1 MSFRPFRRAPF
12 VNLPVLVFW
21 FLLAGSGTV
30 ALSRV
35 VASPELR
42 LSQDHYGAV
51 ENAGVA
57 QVEVIREYDT
67 HTWASVRLVAKGAS
81 PVHFVPFTN
90 VVVFAPGEVRQFVA
104 VTLVDDSLPGA
115 PFERVSLSLENPSPG
130 AYLGQPAEASLVIYD
145 DEGVVIG
152 FEVTKTSFPEANG
165 TVGVELIRLGAWGDE
180 LKVLATAEATQLP
193 YHLSHLSGPVSQEV
207 VFPAGIA
214 RATFQVP
221 VRRDY
226 RPAGDERISLRIEA
240 QTSGVAIE
248 PDRAT
253 LTLLDRDSTLRL
265 EGPFAA
271 DENAGVVE
279 FKLLR
284 SGAQSLPE
292 SVELVA
298 ESESALE
305 GVDFRLPFER
315 VIFPVGSRELR
326 IPIELID
333 DDWSQGARTFTLRLA
348 NPEYGR
354 IQFDRG
360 RYTIRDDEAPV
371 GPGSVSGAFSPS
383 PFAGLLQQV
392 YGVIP
397 LEQGR
402 LLFFGTFGPLGGSI
416 GYPLRVLLED
426 GTDDP
431 TFLRPSAGPTLSSVR
446 SVVSLA
452 GNRML
457 VIGRFQTFGGQPR
470 TNAVVLESDG
480 RVVPDVVLNFDY
492 PPAEAYS
499 LPGGGILVTSDV
511 ASRLNGQL
519 VPRVFR
525 LTAEGQLDL
534 RFVGGT
540 NCTLRPGSI
549 LPLADGRIYA
559 DGEWK
564 VSGKLVSLIRLFPDG
579 QPDPSFETSG
589 IARLGYAAGMQLLP
603 DGSLATG
610 AKGRFFENGAF
621 DPSYGDGTL
630 RTLRAAPVDGRLI
643 ASEYSEEGSRL
654 VRLLADGRPDEAFEA
669 RFDQG
674 VHQVL
679 LDESGGLT
687 AVGSFTRVNDLPRTR
702 VVRLQGDD
710 TTGRPRIRW
719 HGRQWG
725 VLRSAGVARI
735 PVLREGDTNG
745 ELRVGFRTR
754 EGTATAGLDF
764 EPQVGEVRFGP
775 GERLKLVEIP
785 LVAGTG
791 RGEVEMGVE
800 LSGAAVDLAGAIG
813 RVILLGETGV
823 VEFESEGQILVE
835 GSRPVTV
842 ALRRQGGL
850 TRRATVTL
858 ATAGTAIPWIAT
870 NRPPFDLGTALPTS
884 VEFAP
889 GQSRTVFTV
898 SPLDDGSLEPA
909 KTVQITLTGASP
921 GVQVGQVSRH
931 TITLVDDDAPE
942 DVGESWVNGSSLFPR
957 FGGGFWSNERL
968 WETNR
973 WRSGRPVARMADGRR
988 DTSGPLPPLPSLNQQ
1003 TIIAAYP
1010 DGRLLMGFA
1019 GTNLV
1024 QQVRVYRLTAG
1035 NEVDPTFPLQT
1046 LTYPEPNSSGLP
1058 LSFSGCTLPD
1068 GGAVVGLAG
1077 LRDVPGTL
1085 ALFRLSATGEP
1096 DPSFR
1101 GDLFR
1106 VSQSATGGPAWWVA
1120 SQADG
1125 RVILGGAI
1133 LARDPVFG
1141 ESYSRRDLVRL
1152 RPEGVID
1159 TLFTVFFGSPGEV
1172 KIRGL
1177 AVLPDDRLVIAGEF
1191 DAVNAVARPGLAVL
1205 QRDGEVDHKV
1215 VPVTRQWVSGATSS
1229 LIFPASD
1236 GGLWVSGAARTG
1248 GYCVERLTAEGNSYP
1263 PFTPPVFSGP
1273 LASLVPFPDG
1283 RLVVGGAFDRVNGE
1297 LRSGLAW
1304 FDPAG
1309 GLLAE
1314 KPLIIRRLV
1323 AGPVTELEVETRFGV
1338 IAALEHSPDLRA
1350 WRSVGPVVLQPRTNR
1365 VEVPSTGVETGFLRL
1380 TW

>member
-1 MSFRPFRRAPF
+1 MSLRPFRRAPF
-12 VNLPVLVFW
+12 LNLPVLVIW
-21 FLLAGSGTV
+21 FFLVVTGTGI
-30 ALSRV
+30 LSRV

-42 LSQDHYGAV
+42 LSQDHYGVV

-81 PVHFVPFTN
+81 TEHFVPFTN

-130 AYLGQPAEASLVIYD
+130 AYLGQPASSSLVIYD

-180 LKVLATAEATQLP
+180 LTVLATAEADQFP

-207 VFPAGIA
+207 VFPPGIK

-221 VRRDY
+221 VSRDY
-226 RPAGDERISLRIEA
+226 RSAGDERISLRLEA
-240 QTSGVAIE
+240 RTPGVAVE
-248 PDRAT
+248 PERAT
-253 LTLLDRDSTLRL
+253 LTLLDRDSKLWL
-265 EGPFAA
+265 EGPISA
-271 DENAGVVE
+271 DENAGVIE

-284 SGAQSLPE
+284 GGAQSLAE
-292 SVELVA
+292 SVEVMVENGTA
-298 ESESALE
+298 VE
-305 GVDFRLPFER
+305 GVDFRLPARR
-315 VIFPVGSRELR
+315 VTFPVGSRELL
-326 IPIELID
+326 IPIEMID
-333 DDWSQGARTFTLRLA
+333 DDWAQGARSFTLRLA

-354 IQFDRG
+354 AQFDRA
-360 RYTIRDDEAPV
+360 RFTIRDDEVPV
-371 GPGSVSGAFSPS
+371 GPGSVTEAFSPS

-392 YGVIP
+392 RGLMP
-397 LEQGR
+397 LDQGR
-402 LLFFGTFGPLGGSI
+402 LLFYGSFGQIGGLT
-416 GYPLRVLLED
+416 GNPLRVLLED

-431 TFLRPSAGPTLSSVR
+431 TFLRPSVSPAFPAVR
-446 SVVSLA
+446 SIVPLA
-452 GNRML
+452 GNRLL
-457 VIGRFQTFGGQPR
+457 VMGQFQTFGGQPR
-470 TNAVVLESDG
+470 TNAVVLERDG
-480 RVVPDVVLNFDY
+480 RVVSEVVLNFDF

-499 LPGGGILVTSDV
+499 LPGGGVLVTSDV
-511 ASRLNGQL
+511 ASRLNGQP

-540 NCTLRPGSI
+540 NCTMRPGSI

-564 VSGKLVSLIRLFPDG
+564 VSGKVVSLIRLFADG

-621 DPSYGDGTL
+621 DSSYGDGTIRSL
-630 RTLRAAPVDGRLI
+630 LALQADGRMI
-643 ASEYSEEGSRL
+643 ASENSQEGLRL
-654 VRLLADGRPDEAFEA
+654 VRLLADGRPDEAFAA

-687 AVGSFTRVNDLPRTR
+687 AVGSFARVNDLPRAR
-702 VVRLQGDD
+702 VVRLLGDD
-710 TTGRPRIRW
+710 PTNGPRVRW

-735 PVLREGDTNG
+735 PVLREGNADA
-745 ELRVGFRTR
+745 ELRVGFRTL
-754 EGTATAGLDF
+754 EGTAKAGLDF

-813 RVILLGETGV
+813 RVLLLGETGV
-823 VEFESEGQILVE
+823 VEFESEGQVLVE

-858 ATAGTAIPWIAT
+858 ATSGTAIPWVVT

-889 GQSRTVFTV
+889 GQSRAVFTV
-898 SPLDDGSLEPA
+898 SPLDDGFLEPA
-909 KTVQITLTGASP
+909 KAVQISLTGASP
-921 GVQVGQVSRH
+921 GVQVGQASRH
-931 TITLVDDDAPE
+931 VITLVDDDALE

-957 FGGGFWSNERL
+957 FGGGYWSNERL

-973 WRSGRPVARMADGRR
+973 WRSGRPVVRMADGRR
-988 DTSGPLPPLPSLNQQ
+988 DTSVPLSPLPSLNQQ

-1010 DGRLLMGFA
+1010 DGRLLVGFA
-1019 GTNLV
+1019 GTNV
-1024 QQVRVYRLTAG
+1024 AQQVRVYRLTAG

-1068 GGAVVGLAG
+1068 GGAVVGLAV
-1077 LRDVPGTL
+1077 LRDAPGTL
-1085 ALFRLSATGEP
+1085 ALFRLSAIGEP

-1106 VSQSATGGPAWWVA
+1106 VSQSASGGPAWWVA

-1159 TLFTVFFGSPGEV
+1159 TTFTVFFGSPGEV

-1205 QRDGEVDHKV
+1205 QRDGEVDQKV
-1215 VPVTRQWVSGATSS
+1215 IPVTRQWVSGATLS

-1236 GGLWVSGAARTG
+1236 GGLWLSGAARTG
-1248 GYCVERLTAEGNSYP
+1248 GYCVERLTAEGNSYS
-1263 PFTPPVFSGP
+1263 PFLAPVFSGP

-1283 RLVVGGAFDRVNGE
+1283 SLVVGGTFDRVNGE

-1309 GLLAE
+1309 GMLAE

-1323 AGPVTELEVETRFGV
+1323 AGPVTELEVETRTGV
-1338 IAALEHSPDLRA
+1338 TAALEHSPDLRA

-1365 VEVPSTGVETGFLRL
+1365 VEVPGTGLETGFLRL